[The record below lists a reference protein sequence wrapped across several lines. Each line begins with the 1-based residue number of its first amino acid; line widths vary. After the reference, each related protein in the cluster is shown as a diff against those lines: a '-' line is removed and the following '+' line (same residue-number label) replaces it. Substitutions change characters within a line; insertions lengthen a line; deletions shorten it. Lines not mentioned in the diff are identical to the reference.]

1 MELVYLW
8 VEDYKNIKKQGFNF
22 SPRFKCEYDDNTKN
36 LEIIDKEETGEFYPK
51 NFFGKNINITAIV
64 GENGSGK
71 SSVCK
76 SIFDFKRNEELKNK
90 KIAYL
95 SSFACKDNL
104 LKQTINVDIFLVY
117 FDRFSKKYFYYLNN
131 DIGFLKINGKEVPNS
146 RKIDN
151 FLTSYLN
158 NAKNILLTTDIHNV
172 HITLLEQTIQLLM
185 KYSNFYAFYNK
196 EYIFTKIIIK
206 IHRDKLLKKEFA
218 DYKYKDFL
226 QSLRE
231 KILNILEEKMK
242 PRQYSGEFLKEIKR
256 ENYLETSSSN
266 DFIFDLKLAFL
277 TSFFNNLVHLF
288 GNNENV
294 KKDFLEKNK
303 DYFDDLTIDNMIEKF
318 TKFNKIINH
327 HTLHYNQNKNII
339 ESFILLLNFL
349 KNHKMDKFLK
359 LISKKNLVDD
369 EYFIL
374 EFDVQKDKEI
384 LKETLTNVLALTYT
398 NENDL
403 MNMFQLD
410 FKNFDGTIG
419 YNELSDGEKAIFEVF
434 TQVLYRIIFMNE
446 KTLFLDEPETFF
458 HPNWSKE
465 LINLLIKLVD
475 KLELKDLNI
484 VITTHSPFLLSD
496 LPKENVI
503 FLEKDE
509 KTGNCINA
517 TNKVD
522 INPFGANIHTLLS
535 HGFFMKDGLMGEF
548 AKEKINEVIKYLNND
563 NDTTISSDKEAQSI
577 VNIIGEP
584 IIKREL
590 QRMLKN
596 KMELSNKEEIDT
608 IKEEIKV
615 LTKKL
620 NKLEGKE

>member
-1 MELVYLW
+1 
-8 VEDYKNIKKQGFNF
+8 
-22 SPRFKCEYDDNTKN
+22 
-36 LEIIDKEETGEFYPK
+36 
-51 NFFGKNINITAIV
+51 
-64 GENGSGK
+64 
-71 SSVCK
+71 
-76 SIFDFKRNEELKNK
+76 
-90 KIAYL
+90 
-95 SSFACKDNL
+95 
-104 LKQTINVDIFLVY
+104 
-117 FDRFSKKYFYYLNN
+117 
-131 DIGFLKINGKEVPNS
+131 
-146 RKIDN
+146 
-151 FLTSYLN
+151 
-158 NAKNILLTTDIHNV
+158 
-172 HITLLEQTIQLLM
+172 
-185 KYSNFYAFYNK
+185 
-196 EYIFTKIIIK
+196 
-206 IHRDKLLKKEFA
+206 
-218 DYKYKDFL
+218 
-226 QSLRE
+226 
-231 KILNILEEKMK
+231 
-242 PRQYSGEFLKEIKR
+242 
-256 ENYLETSSSN
+256 
-266 DFIFDLKLAFL
+266 
-277 TSFFNNLVHLF
+277 
-288 GNNENV
+288 
-294 KKDFLEKNK
+294 
-303 DYFDDLTIDNMIEKF
+303 MIEKF

>member
-294 KKDFLEKNK
+294 KKDF
-303 DYFDDLTIDNMIEKF
+303 
-318 TKFNKIINH
+318 
-327 HTLHYNQNKNII
+327 
-339 ESFILLLNFL
+339 
-349 KNHKMDKFLK
+349 
-359 LISKKNLVDD
+359 
-369 EYFIL
+369 
-374 EFDVQKDKEI
+374 
-384 LKETLTNVLALTYT
+384 
-398 NENDL
+398 
-403 MNMFQLD
+403 
-410 FKNFDGTIG
+410 
-419 YNELSDGEKAIFEVF
+419 
-434 TQVLYRIIFMNE
+434 
-446 KTLFLDEPETFF
+446 
-458 HPNWSKE
+458 
-465 LINLLIKLVD
+465 
-475 KLELKDLNI
+475 
-484 VITTHSPFLLSD
+484 
-496 LPKENVI
+496 
-503 FLEKDE
+503 
-509 KTGNCINA
+509 
-517 TNKVD
+517 
-522 INPFGANIHTLLS
+522 
-535 HGFFMKDGLMGEF
+535 
-548 AKEKINEVIKYLNND
+548 
-563 NDTTISSDKEAQSI
+563 
-577 VNIIGEP
+577 
-584 IIKREL
+584 
-590 QRMLKN
+590 
-596 KMELSNKEEIDT
+596 
-608 IKEEIKV
+608 
-615 LTKKL
+615 
-620 NKLEGKE
+620 